1 MSPSNVQKLE
11 SQAEKTRSKSNNM
24 TKSVTAGMSFQE
36 RQNFYEYVKY
46 NNLLRNYVDVN
57 KENTFTPRISQQSV
71 AYAR

>member
-1 MSPSNVQKLE
+1 
-11 SQAEKTRSKSNNM
+11 M